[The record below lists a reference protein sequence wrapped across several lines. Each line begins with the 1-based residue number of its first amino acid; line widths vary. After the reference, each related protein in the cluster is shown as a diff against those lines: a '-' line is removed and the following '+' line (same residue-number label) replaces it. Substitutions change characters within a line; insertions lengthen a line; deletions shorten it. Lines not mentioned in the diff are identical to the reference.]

1 MSEEFK
7 KQHLVLSEF
16 VLKIL
21 GIVLMTL
28 DHIGFFLCSYS
39 TDSAAYQTGYLFRI
53 LGRIA
58 FPLFVFMLAEGIR
71 NTHNLKKYLLR
82 LGGLYLAITGFETLM
97 VYAFPNRFFS
107 PDGLDPEPFT
117 DLFFLALVL
126 ACLRLKGP
134 KKLLAILPIAFLCIS
149 FGCGVYDHFYED
161 NIILWFPRYLRAGYS
176 LLGLG
181 LALCFFYAPSLVKLI
196 YGQRLVENKIDP
208 DLFLKTSMGR
218 KAINLLSVG
227 LLLTI
232 IVLFWGI
239 SYITP
244 GREISP
250 ETDMSLET
258 YALFS
263 GLILAFYS
271 GERGYD
277 SKPFRI
283 FTYLY
288 FPVHIAILFLLF
300 SLA

>member
-1 MSEEFK
+1 M
-7 KQHLVLSEF
+7 
-16 VLKIL
+16 
-21 GIVLMTL
+21 
-28 DHIGFFLCSYS
+28 
-39 TDSAAYQTGYLFRI
+39 
-53 LGRIA
+53 
-58 FPLFVFMLAEGIR
+58 
-71 NTHNLKKYLLR
+71 
-82 LGGLYLAITGFETLM
+82 
-97 VYAFPNRFFS
+97 
-107 PDGLDPEPFT
+107 
-117 DLFFLALVL
+117 
-126 ACLRLKGP
+126 
-134 KKLLAILPIAFLCIS
+134 AILPIAFLCIS

-263 GLILAFYS
+263 GLILAFYN